1 MIQQDQLNIKRVNN
15 KYRIIL
21 RESFLLFFDK
31 WVDVTWRGEDQIDK
45 PIEFDT
51 FKEAKEFIFR
61 VTP

>member
-31 WVDVTWRGEDQIDK
+31 WVDVTCRGEDQIDK